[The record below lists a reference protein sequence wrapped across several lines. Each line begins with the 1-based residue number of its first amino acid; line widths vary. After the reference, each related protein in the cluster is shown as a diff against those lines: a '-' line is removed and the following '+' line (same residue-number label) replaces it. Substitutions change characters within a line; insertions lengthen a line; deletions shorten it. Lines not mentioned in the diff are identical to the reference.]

1 MLGLLGGLLVTYE
14 SVVVFIGIN
23 IVFAFSM
30 YVVLIA
36 GQLSLAQAAFA
47 SIAGYTSAILTMEAE
62 LPFLVVIIVGVSLTA
77 GLSFLLGMPV
87 LRLRGVFLAIATIGF
102 GEVVRIL
109 ALNLDITGGA
119 VGLRP
124 IPRVTAMWHVY
135 LAVVLCGYL
144 FWRMRPTKFGR
155 GLAAIREDEVAARA
169 MGIDTVRYKLAAFTL
184 SGALAGLSGVLFSHY
199 VRFLSPGQFGFE
211 RAVDILVF
219 SIVGGLGHWLGP
231 IFGGAFMTFL
241 PELQREL
248 GVQAGW
254 LRPAFNG
261 AILLTVILFLPSGLV
276 GVGRTIVPA
285 RMRRKLDA
293 TTPDDSAALLT
304 GDPRDAGLDTVAAA
318 RDEGR
323 VLARTDELSKT
334 YGGVTA
340 LSEVSL
346 ELREGEILGLIGP
359 NGAGKTTLVNI
370 LTGLTTATSGHVEVL
385 GSAVTELTPHRV
397 NALGVSRT
405 FQQTKLFDNLTVR
418 ENVMVGG
425 HRLAEGTL
433 LRRLV
438 FLPSAAHAE
447 RELAKRADHA
457 LALVGLA
464 DRAHDRASDLSYGDR
479 RRLEIARA
487 LCADPELLVLDE
499 PAAGMNQV
507 EATRLGELIRDVRE
521 LGVSVLLIE
530 HNVRLVMRACTRVVV
545 LDFGQVIAD
554 GAPGDIARDPD
565 VIRAYLGTEAAS
577 PAVEGAGT
585 GREVDSPDQV
595 DDSDHGEEDQL

>member
-1 MLGLLGGLLVTYE
+1 MLGLLGDLLTTYE

-23 IVFAFSM
+23 MVFAFSM

-47 SIAGYTSAILTMEAE
+47 SIAGYTSAILTMEAG
-62 LPFLVVIIVGVSLTA
+62 LPFPVVMVVGVSLAA
-77 GLSFLLGMPV
+77 GLSVLLGMPV

-119 VGLRP
+119 IGLRP
-124 IPRVTAMWHVY
+124 IPRVTEMWHVY
-135 LAVVLCGYL
+135 LAAAVCAYL

-155 GLAAIREDEVAARA
+155 GLAAIREDEVAAQA
-169 MGIDTVRYKLAAFTL
+169 MGIDTVRYKLMAFSL
-184 SGALAGLSGVLFSHY
+184 SGALAGLGGVLFSHY

-219 SIVGGLGHWLGP
+219 AIVGGLGHWLGP
-231 IFGGAFMTFL
+231 IFGGSFMTFL

-261 AILLTVILFLPSGLV
+261 VILLVVILFLPSGLV
-276 GVGRTIVPA
+276 GVGRMIVPA
-285 RMRRKLDA
+285 HVRTRIDV
-293 TTPDDSAALLT
+293 TTPEDSTALAS
-304 GDPRDAGLDTVAAA
+304 GDPADARVDVDADAPA
-318 RDEGR
+318 DDR
-323 VLARTDELSKT
+323 VLAHTDRLTKT

-340 LSEVSL
+340 LRDVSL
-346 ELREGEILGLIGP
+346 ELRQGEILGLIGP

-370 LTGLTTATSGHVEVL
+370 LTGLSPATRGHAEVL
-385 GSAVTELTPHRV
+385 GVPVAELSPNRV

-405 FQQTKLFDNLTVR
+405 FQQTKLFANLSVR

-425 HRLAEGTL
+425 HRLAESTL
-433 LRRLV
+433 LRRLA
-438 FLPSAAHAE
+438 FLPSARVAE
-447 RELAKRADHA
+447 QALAERADHA
-457 LALVGLA
+457 LAMVGLA
-464 DRAHDRASDLSYGDR
+464 DRAHEGAAALSYGDR

-487 LCADPELLVLDE
+487 LCGGPELLVLDE

-507 EATRLGELIRDVRE
+507 EAARLGELIRDVRD

-545 LDFGQVIAD
+545 LDFGEVIAD
-554 GAPGDIARDPD
+554 GAPADIARDPA
-565 VIRAYLGTEAAS
+565 VIRAYLGTESAPTA
-577 PAVEGAGT
+577 GAGEPT
-585 GREVDSPDQV
+585 QSATDVGGD
-595 DDSDHGEEDQL
+595 EDGT

>member
-1 MLGLLGGLLVTYE
+1 VLLVTYE
-14 SVVVFIGIN
+14 SVLVFIGLN

-62 LPFLVVIIVGVSLTA
+62 LPFLVVIIVGVSLSA
-77 GLSFLLGMPV
+77 GLSMLLGMPV

-119 VGLRP
+119 IGLRP
-124 IPRVTAMWHVY
+124 IPRVTTMWHVY
-135 LAVVLCGYL
+135 LAATLCSYL

-155 GLAAIREDEVAARA
+155 GLAAIREDEVAAQA

-184 SGALAGLSGVLFSHY
+184 SGAVAGLGGVLFSHY

-219 SIVGGLGHWLGP
+219 AIVGGLGHWLGP

-261 AILLTVILFLPSGLV
+261 VILLTVILFLPSGLV
-276 GVGRTIVPA
+276 GVGRRLVPA
-285 RMRRKLDA
+285 RMRRRLDA
-293 TTPDDSAALLT
+293 TTPDDTAPLLP
-304 GDPRDAGLDTVAAA
+304 DEPHDAGPDTGATTHG
-318 RDEGR
+318 EGR
-323 VLARTDELSKT
+323 VLARTADLTKS

-340 LSEVSL
+340 LSGVTL

-397 NALGVSRT
+397 NELGVSRT

-425 HRLAEGTL
+425 HRLADGTL
-433 LRRLV
+433 LRRLA
-438 FLPSAAHAE
+438 FLPSAAHMERKLAE
-447 RELAKRADHA
+447 RADHA
-457 LALVGLA
+457 LALVGLVQ
-464 DRAHDRASDLSYGDR
+464 RAHDRASDLAYGDR

-487 LCADPELLVLDE
+487 LCADPEILVLDE

-507 EATRLGELIRDVRE
+507 EAARLGELIRDVRK

-545 LDFGQVIAD
+545 LDFGQIIAD
-554 GAPGDIARDPD
+554 GTPGDIARDPD
-565 VIRAYLGTEAAS
+565 VIRAYLGTETTAPQATS
-577 PAVEGAGT
+577 DTGT
-585 GREVDSPDQV
+585 RRGDDPPDQV
-595 DDSDHGEEDQL
+595 DDRDRGEEQR